1 MSGIFIDPAFWVFI
15 ALALFFVLLYR
26 VKVQDAVA
34 KALDSRAAE
43 IKAKLDAA
51 ESLHREAKELAASY
65 QAKRK
70 AAEAEAAAI
79 VANATAEAER
89 LAVESKAA
97 LEETIKRRTDLALA
111 KIAQAE
117 AQAMTDVRAAVTEI
131 AIAAA
136 GTLIAERMDDAQSGA
151 LIETGIKAVAAKLN

>member
-1 MSGIFIDPAFWVFI
+1 MSGIFIDPAFWVFV
-15 ALALFFVLLYR
+15 ALIGFFVLLYR

-34 KALDSRAAE
+34 KALDARAAD
-43 IKAKLDAA
+43 IKAKLDSA
-51 ESLHREAKELAASY
+51 EALHREAAELAQSY
-65 QAKRK
+65 RAKRT

-97 LEETIKRRTDLALA
+97 LEETIKRRTEMAIA

-117 AQAMTDVRAAVTEI
+117 AQAMSEVRAAVTDI

-136 GTLIAERMDDAQSGA
+136 GQLIAERMDDTQSGQ
-151 LIETGIKAVAAKLN
+151 LIDSGIKAVGAKLN